1 MSSADKKA
9 EHSDQPFG
17 MHSDRREHLAHLLM
31 NHFPVLEKVAQRKLT
46 NRTRGVHDGADVASS
61 VLRRIDMLAQEGRL
75 AGMTD
80 DQVVAF
86 AVTIASNQAVS
97 RTRSMERL
105 ATHLREDGEY
115 ARLLHDRL
123 GRLDDDEQA
132 TMLLCRIALS
142 IEDSAS
148 RQLFLL
154 RWKGLSFPIIAQLLR
169 ITPEAARQRW
179 SALRKILEARLRG
192 GELDERL

>member
-1 MSSADKKA
+1 MSSADKKT
-9 EHSDQPFG
+9 EHSDKPFG
-17 MHSDRREHLAHLLM
+17 LHSDRREHLAHLLM
-31 NHFPVLEKVAQRKLT
+31 NHFPVLAKVAQRKLT
-46 NRTRGVHDGADVASS
+46 NRTRSVHDGADVASS
-61 VLRRIDMLAQEGRL
+61 VLRRIDRLALEGRL